1 MSSTGQI
8 ANDALDI
15 EEITPAWLGEKLG
28 REVTSFTS
36 QKVGAGQTGA
46 SYRLMLQTPRGQ
58 ESLIAKV
65 AAGDEQARS
74 GVGVGYFSEVQF
86 YARLCGSVDIRTPV
100 CSYAA
105 ITADNTRFTLLL
117 EDLSPR
123 RPGVQAEG
131 CSVERAMG
139 AVRNLTGLH
148 APRWNDASLSELNF
162 PMTVDTQEKADG
174 LAQVTQMAA
183 DEFVKRYESQ
193 LTAADAATLK
203 AAATVIGKW
212 ALFSP
217 TPFALVHGDYR
228 LDNLMFGDAPE
239 DVVALDWQTLGVG
252 SPTRDLAYF
261 IGTGLA
267 TDLRRE
273 TERELV
279 GAYHDELLRR
289 GIKGYDFEQC
299 FHEYRLGHLQAP
311 LLTMIGAIFATR
323 ERSEA
328 ADIMFLAMATRSC
341 AAIRDLGT
349 LDLL

>member
-1 MSSTGQI
+1 MSESLPMKTEQQIST
-8 ANDALDI
+8 DALDI
-15 EEITPAWLGEKLG
+15 EEIKASWLGKKLG
-28 REVTSFTS
+28 KDVASFTS

-46 SYRLMLQTPRGQ
+46 SYRLTLQTAHGP

-105 ITADNTRFTLLL
+105 ITADNMCFTLLL

-183 DEFVKRYESQ
+183 DEFVKRYEAQ
-193 LTAADAATLK
+193 LTASDTATLQ
-203 AAATVIGKW
+203 AAAAVIGKW
-212 ALFSP
+212 ALASP

-228 LDNLMFGDAPE
+228 LDNLMFGEDPD

-261 IGTGLA
+261 IGTGLV
-267 TDLRRE
+267 TELRRE
-273 TERELV
+273 VERELV
-279 GAYHDELLRR
+279 VAYHEELLRR
-289 GIKGYDFEQC
+289 GIAGYDFDQC
-299 FHEYRLGHLQAP
+299 FHDYRLGQL
-311 LLTMIGAIFATR
+311 
-323 ERSEA
+323 
-328 ADIMFLAMATRSC
+328 
-341 AAIRDLGT
+341 
-349 LDLL
+349 